1 MTRMIC
7 SIAVWLL
14 LGCDT
19 PSNNSYVNSNS
30 AEANLFKFS
39 ILDDAG
45 DTIAKDFSVRM
56 KLPLDTTFMGPVPH
70 VISYNQF
77 EKIDS
82 LIVQEDMATISRVNG
97 VRCVGEFVRLKHK
110 IEISGPQKFMANYVQ
125 DLDWKK
131 VNANQVNCCF
141 VNWGNS
147 GSELDKAIEKACEQD
162 KSLAEFYWSWNEEN
176 KRDINFFKHANDS
189 LFRKGWSASNQY
201 FITWNEREDEAFH
214 LIDEGIISDLNGDG
228 VADRL
233 LKYSKQGAAGV
244 CGVTRKERGGSLVFF
259 ELQQIIYNS
268 R

>member
-1 MTRMIC
+1 MTKTIC
-7 SIAVWLL
+7 SIAVLLL

-19 PSNNSYVNSNS
+19 KTNTSKFDTIS
-30 AEANLFKFS
+30 EETKLFVYS
-39 ILDDAG
+39 VLDDVG

-56 KLPLDTTFMGPVPH
+56 KLALDTTFMGPVPH

-110 IEISGPQKFMANYVQ
+110 IEISGSQKFKANYVQ
-125 DLDWKK
+125 DLDWTK

-147 GSELDKAIEKACEQD
+147 GSELDKAIEVACDQG
-162 KSLAEFYWSWNEEN
+162 KSLAEFYWNWNEEN
-176 KRDINFFKHANDS
+176 KRDINFFELATDS

-201 FITWNEREDEAFH
+201 FITWNEKEEDAFH
-214 LIDEGIISDLNGDG
+214 IIDEGIISDLNGDG
-228 VADRL
+228 IADRL
-233 LKYSKQGAAGV
+233 LKYRKQGAAGV
-244 CGVTRKERGGSLVFF
+244 CGVTRREREGRL
-259 ELQQIIYNS
+259 LMPDLA
-268 R
+268 